1 MNVPLLVAVLVTGG
15 MLAAIVVLAFQV
27 GLV

>member
-15 MLAAIVVLAFQV
+15 MLAAIVALAFQV